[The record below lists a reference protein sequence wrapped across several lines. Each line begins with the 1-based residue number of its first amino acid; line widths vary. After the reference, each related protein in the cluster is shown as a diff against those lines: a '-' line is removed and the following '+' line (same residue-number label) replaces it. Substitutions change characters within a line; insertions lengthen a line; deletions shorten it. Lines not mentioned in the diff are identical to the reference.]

1 MNLCRHDIADKR
13 QKILFQQCGIAAAGR
28 PVPPGSEE
36 RDELVRESG
45 EKVIGRRRNRIRTD
59 SRLAQMAYVLLVQR
73 ATVQPADDTARHILE
88 RQPREARNAS
98 MLTALTKPNLDPAAG
113 AFIRAWLV
121 KKHVAMLMDFLNAL
135 EIKNDNGVVEDLP
148 GAVDDAKLKAA
159 VELLLGKYPHETVA
173 VYLNAFNDMN
183 AAGWANLKAL
193 LENDARLQLGN
204 HA

>member
-1 MNLCRHDIADKR
+1 MLKSHELLGFMSPALANDILTFIFEDDKPAY
-13 QKILFQQCGIAAAGR
+13 KAALNAVAEAKRVR
-28 PVPPGSEE
+28 PVF
-36 RDELVRESG
+36 
-45 EKVIGRRRNRIRTD
+45 
-59 SRLAQMAYVLLVQR
+59 
-73 ATVQPADDTARHILE
+73 LE
-88 RQPREARNAS
+88 RQPRDARNAA
-98 MLTALTKPNLDPAAG
+98 MLTALTKPQLDPAAG

-135 EIKNDNGVVEDLP
+135 EIKNENGVVEDLP

-193 LENDARLQLGN
+193 LEGDPRLQLGN
-204 HA
+204 AA